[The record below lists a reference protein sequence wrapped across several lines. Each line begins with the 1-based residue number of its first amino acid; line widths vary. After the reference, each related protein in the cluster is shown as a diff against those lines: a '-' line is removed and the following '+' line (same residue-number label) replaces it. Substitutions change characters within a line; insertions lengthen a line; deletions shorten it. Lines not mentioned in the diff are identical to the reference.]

1 MFRNRSFRTKLAVA
15 IAPPLIVLVA
25 LVGTVVR
32 PRLAEASDAAHKQDQ
47 AALAI
52 ANMQL
57 RDELQIERD
66 ATIQKITSRPG
77 SQIDTA
83 AVRSA
88 TNARR
93 VTLRGEID
101 AFSIRDAGE
110 RSAIAAAEQA
120 MTSLDTL
127 RSQIDTGTVGPLQ
140 IYENFEDLIT
150 LQVGISEM
158 LVRGSNDTDLL
169 RQAQADLSYMQYKN
183 ALARTNSF
191 IGLRVE
197 SGTMTET
204 DLLQISAD
212 LAVADEFRGQ
222 FLQVATPGAI
232 AQEQAVVASPEFTA
246 AVAMRDDILLAGA
259 RNRTPAVSPAAWWA
273 SADVQLAAID
283 NVENRTFGEFRS
295 LADTKET
302 EAQRDSTLYLAVLGI
317 GVILA
322 ALAALAF
329 GRSIASRLAK
339 VSSDAHE
346 IASERLPEVLEAL
359 RNPTPEVLA
368 NALPQVRS
376 DSKDE
381 IGSLAESFN
390 IVLRTAVE
398 TSIAHSQRRADT
410 LTNIL
415 VNLGRRNQSL
425 IDRQLELVDELEST
439 QRDPEV
445 LRGLFQLDHMITSL
459 RRNAENL
466 LVLASDT
473 QARSWSAPV
482 PMVDVV
488 RGAVAEVED
497 MSRISLELDLSDAS
511 MLTGRYAVDLSH
523 LVAELVDNALAF
535 SPPTTAVHIRSERTN
550 QHLRVWILDSGLGM
564 NESDLSGAN
573 LRVSNPPDVDELS
586 ADRIGFQVVGRLA
599 LRLGVSVRLQAN
611 PGGGIAA
618 SITVPVAL
626 LDVPEVPDETE
637 DGFAVPAP
645 PHTAS
650 ISPAAVAA
658 SISPAPVAAI
668 AELAVAEVA
677 PEPVLTTRA
686 LPIAVEV
693 EPAPPAP
700 AIPAPV
706 HAEITRSRAVIPQNG
721 LPRRTWLDATPEE
734 LATTELPTPL
744 TTSGLQRRVPGQ
756 AFVGDAKAQQ
766 FDSGQFRRLP
776 MPGDRSNPLDDADV
790 AEVAEGR
797 LNALSGLQS
806 GVGRARD
813 ESSPDEL

>member
-47 AALAI
+47 AALAT

-101 AFSIRDAGE
+101 AFPIRDAGE

-246 AVAMRDDILLAGA
+246 AVAMREVILLAGA

-302 EAQRDSTLYLAVLGI
+302 EAQR
-317 GVILA
+317 A
-322 ALAALAF
+322 A
-329 GRSIASRLAK
+329 RC
-339 VSSDAHE
+339 
-346 IASERLPEVLEAL
+346 
-359 RNPTPEVLA
+359 
-368 NALPQVRS
+368 
-376 DSKDE
+376 
-381 IGSLAESFN
+381 
-390 IVLRTAVE
+390 
-398 TSIAHSQRRADT
+398 
-410 LTNIL
+410 
-415 VNLGRRNQSL
+415 
-425 IDRQLELVDELEST
+425 
-439 QRDPEV
+439 
-445 LRGLFQLDHMITSL
+445 
-459 RRNAENL
+459 
-466 LVLASDT
+466 
-473 QARSWSAPV
+473 
-482 PMVDVV
+482 
-488 RGAVAEVED
+488 
-497 MSRISLELDLSDAS
+497 
-511 MLTGRYAVDLSH
+511 
-523 LVAELVDNALAF
+523 
-535 SPPTTAVHIRSERTN
+535 
-550 QHLRVWILDSGLGM
+550 
-564 NESDLSGAN
+564 
-573 LRVSNPPDVDELS
+573 
-586 ADRIGFQVVGRLA
+586 
-599 LRLGVSVRLQAN
+599 
-611 PGGGIAA
+611 
-618 SITVPVAL
+618 
-626 LDVPEVPDETE
+626 
-637 DGFAVPAP
+637 
-645 PHTAS
+645 
-650 ISPAAVAA
+650 
-658 SISPAPVAAI
+658 
-668 AELAVAEVA
+668 
-677 PEPVLTTRA
+677 
-686 LPIAVEV
+686 
-693 EPAPPAP
+693 
-700 AIPAPV
+700 
-706 HAEITRSRAVIPQNG
+706 
-721 LPRRTWLDATPEE
+721 
-734 LATTELPTPL
+734 
-744 TTSGLQRRVPGQ
+744 
-756 AFVGDAKAQQ
+756 
-766 FDSGQFRRLP
+766 
-776 MPGDRSNPLDDADV
+776 
-790 AEVAEGR
+790 
-797 LNALSGLQS
+797 
-806 GVGRARD
+806 
-813 ESSPDEL
+813 